1 MKNGTK
7 KKAKKESNKK
17 SIQELMESY
26 CDAADKNDEQLKNLY
41 ISALML
47 RFWKTIK
54 EHQKSCQDLGL
65 SEEDLTS
72 WLQESLDYASQYQK
86 WQDEEGMLVEE
97 KKNRLIYAIEKVRKT
112 TLNFINYRFEEKI
125 NNLFAIKD
133 DNK

>member
-1 MKNGTK
+1 MKSETK
-7 KKAKKESNKK
+7 KKAKKQSYKK
-17 SIQELMESY
+17 NIQELMESY
-26 CDAADKNDEQLKNLY
+26 CDAADKNDEQLKTLY
-41 ISALML
+41 SSAIML
-47 RFWKTIK
+47 YHMEMLKK
-54 EHQKSCQDLGL
+54 YLKSFQNVGL
-65 SEEDLTS
+65 SEEDFTS